1 MKNNKL
7 PSMEEV
13 YAALGKK
20 AEDYEQIAPEEIMP
34 EVQDTNSISKMESIL
49 RGAVDSP
56 TAGFSDEIVGA
67 MKSPL
72 GAAQA
77 LFGMETDSAAE
88 YEFARRKWEEE
99 NEAAKEENPWSYAAG
114 GLVGAIIPGIG
125 LTKGIAAGAK
135 ALAPGSKIAQK
146 LIAGAKLAETAPGAG
161 NALSNAALLGMTEGA
176 IGAGVANIGEA
187 DRLSDVTVLGTAESA
202 AKGALLGAA
211 IPGVVGAVKGVGSL
225 IPGNWTKTASDTF
238 DVTRKGINITDAKD
252 MAAVEQELKK
262 SGADLISSIL
272 EQGKQIS
279 SKYKPV
285 LEEMG
290 DIDEASR
297 ATLISKIDPERYN
310 LFSRK
315 EALQDGL
322 AQLKAVRAVAI
333 EGSQEELLKKIDPV
347 RFQKL
352 QRKTALENA
361 IAKLKLKKAT
371 VEDTTYAKKVATQI
385 KKLNAEKGSIDNSLK
400 KDPLSI
406 AKDNLYNKII
416 NSSDDADLIAEIDP
430 ARFEKYTRSNKIQ
443 DEIANLRHK
452 LEKTAIGLDE
462 NEKGFLTKYIK
473 LKSTELGVLKRELA
487 KDELGKTKDEL
498 FQILANSKNK
508 KDLVERIGQERAS
521 LLASKQALLDEIS
534 NLNIVKANVVD
545 TNYRK
550 TIGKEIEKLSAELGM
565 LNRELGK
572 EPISNAISKA
582 TAELGLIKNQLDKDS
597 LGAVKDSLFEKIRTA
612 KNYDDLYN
620 KKINIDNEISALERA
635 GGRTSVGELDTLK
648 KFREEALGLM
658 EEKSAGKISELN
670 KEFSEFKSLTKQ
682 SLGQG
687 LTPEDLAN
695 ESIVEQLIASNKLSA
710 DTVPLQSK
718 VIDKFL
724 VDLENSFKN
733 PGQRGYKQFQTQIQQ
748 LDALAE
754 KYPAFRP
761 KIDKI
766 LEDTKTIGVFRDY
779 KQPNGVWAGVKSVA
793 MVAPKIAGEAANAF
807 DNSILV
813 KGATQNAKA
822 VINKITPDLR
832 ARFANNPTILSIFD
846 RISNPE
852 TPISVKNAYVNT
864 LINNPMTRPFFVEE
878 EK

>member
-34 EVQDTNSISKMESIL
+34 EIQDTNSVSKMESIL
-49 RGAVDSP
+49 RGAGDSA
-56 TAGFSDEIVGA
+56 TFGFSDEIAGA
-67 MKSPL
+67 IKSPL

-77 LFGMETDSAAE
+77 LVGIESDEAAE
-88 YEFARRKWEEE
+88 YEFAKRKWEEE
-99 NEAAKEENPWSYAAG
+99 NETAKEENPWSYGAG
-114 GLVGAIIPGIG
+114 GLAGAFIPGIG

-135 ALAPGSKIAQK
+135 ALAPGSNIAQK

-187 DRLSDVTVLGTAESA
+187 DRLSDVTVLGTAEST

-211 IPGVVGAVKGVGSL
+211 IPGAVGAVKGVGSL

-262 SGADLISSIL
+262 SGSDLISSIL

-279 SKYKPV
+279 NKYKPV
-285 LEEMG
+285 LKEMG

-297 ATLISKIDPERYN
+297 ATLISKVDPER
-310 LFSRK
+310 F
-315 EALQDGL
+315 GL
-322 AQLKAVRAVAI
+322 LTQKTQLEDDILNFKKLKADSTDASARAQLSRVI
-333 EGSQEELLKKIDPV
+333 E
-347 RFQKL
+347 
-352 QRKTALENA
+352 
-361 IAKLKLKKAT
+361 
-371 VEDTTYAKKVATQI
+371 
-385 KKLNAEKGSIDNSLK
+385 
-400 KDPLSI
+400 
-406 AKDNLYNKII
+406 
-416 NSSDDADLIAEIDP
+416 
-430 ARFEKYTRSNKIQ
+430 
-443 DEIANLRHK
+443 
-452 LEKTAIGLDE
+452 
-462 NEKGFLTKYIK
+462 
-473 LKSTELGVLKRELA
+473 
-487 KDELGKTKDEL
+487 
-498 FQILANSKNK
+498 
-508 KDLVERIGQERAS
+508 
-521 LLASKQALLDEIS
+521 
-534 NLNIVKANVVD
+534 
-545 TNYRK
+545 
-550 TIGKEIEKLSAELGM
+550 
-565 LNRELGK
+565 
-572 EPISNAISKA
+572 KA
-582 TAELGLIKNQLDKDS
+582 TAELGLVKNKLGKDE
-597 LGAVKDSLFEKIRTA
+597 LGSVKDSLFEKIGNA
-612 KNYDDLYN
+612 KNYDDLYG

-658 EEKSAGKISELN
+658 EEKSAGKIPELN

-695 ESIVEQLIASNKLSA
+695 ESIVDQLIASSKLSA

-779 KQPNGVWAGVKSVA
+779 KQPNGVWAGVKSAA
-793 MVAPKIAGEAANAF
+793 MVAPKIAGEVANAF
-807 DNSILV
+807 DNSLLV

-832 ARFANNPTILSIFD
+832 TRFANNPTILSIFD

-864 LINNPMTRPFFVEE
+864 LINNPMTRQFFVEE